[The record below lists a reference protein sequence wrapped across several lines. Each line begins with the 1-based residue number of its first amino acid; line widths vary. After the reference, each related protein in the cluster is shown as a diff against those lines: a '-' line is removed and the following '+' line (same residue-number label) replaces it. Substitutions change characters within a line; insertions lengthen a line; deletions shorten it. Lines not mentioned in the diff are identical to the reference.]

1 MYMMWAGK
9 WLFSTSP
16 MTLILY
22 LDSRQTKDHGD
33 DDEEEERLS
42 TFLVDRPLEA
52 NMVLTVEPGVYF
64 NDSWISTWTQC
75 PGYEHYY
82 NMDRIRQ
89 YSVVGGI
96 RIEDT
101 IVITDTGHENL
112 TTAPKK
118 VEDIE
123 KIMASGAHRDNTTD
137 FDY

>member
-1 MYMMWAGK
+1 
-9 WLFSTSP
+9 
-16 MTLILY
+16 MTLLTCSNDVNPP
-22 LDSRQTKDHGD
+22 LSDSRKTMDHD
-33 DDEEEERLS
+33 DDEEERLS

-64 NDSWISTWTQC
+64 NDGWISTWTQC

-101 IVITDTGHENL
+101 VVITELGHENL
-112 TTAPKK
+112 TTSPKK

-123 KIMASGAHRDNTTD
+123 KIMASGAHRDSTTD
-137 FDY
+137 FDYAF